1 MANRRTFP
9 SRNAGFSLVEL
20 LVAMVFTALLMAG
33 MAKVFQASLGTFY
46 TAGEKMASSR
56 RNRLS
61 MDILYDDLNTAGMFL
76 LPTDIAAGAPQSV
89 PISGANPLFVVNP
102 NVPVTIKKGN
112 ADGSDLVIT
121 SDQLLM
127 YSDEALSFEGTLKGA
142 IAGTNS
148 LVATAVQAGAVAT
161 VPGTTTFTIDCL
173 SPSNASQVQK
183 GMALVF
189 KDNLSGRGIANVAP
203 GVGNQVVITPSNT
216 IQAAGGGSTG
226 NTLLDPYGH
235 LDGAKVLFVEVGQ
248 QVRYSIQPQ
257 KLDPNDPNKDIPC
270 LVREQENYIPTGFVS
285 YLTGGA
291 PPTANYSATIVAENV
306 VGLKFYMSMN
316 PGDTSKTPDKVWAG
330 YGYTGTD
337 FNAGILGAGG
347 SAGAGTLNDQLTT
360 YGVTGFNSIATQN
373 ATTTARDLVWF
384 RNIPAAVR
392 VDLTTRTA
400 TARTEF
406 NQTTSTPTLTYNT
419 HQETLVLVPR
429 HFGLSL

>member
-1 MANRRTFP
+1 MAKRRIFP
-9 SRNAGFSLVEL
+9 SRTKGFSLVEL

-46 TAGEKMASSR
+46 TAGEKMSSAR

-61 MDILYDDLNTAGMFL
+61 LDLLYDDMNTAGMLL
-76 LPTDIAAGAPQSV
+76 LPTDIAGGGPQSIPV
-89 PISGANPLFVVNP
+89 SGANPLFAINP
-102 NVPVTIKKGN
+102 NVAVTIKKGN
-112 ADGSDLVIT
+112 ADGSDMVIT
-121 SDQLLM
+121 SDELLM
-127 YSDEALSFEGTLKGA
+127 YADDALPFEGTLKGA
-142 IAGTNS
+142 IPGTNS
-148 LVATAVQAGAVAT
+148 LIATAVQSGAVAT
-161 VPGTTTFTIDCL
+161 VPTSTTFTIDCGT
-173 SPSNASQVQK
+173 SGQAASVKQ
-183 GMALVF
+183 GMAVIF
-189 KDNLSGRGIANVAP
+189 KDSLSGRGISSVAA
-203 GVGNQVVITPSNT
+203 GSGNQIVITPSAS

-226 NTLLDPYGH
+226 TSLLDPYGH

-270 LVREQENYIPTGFVS
+270 LVREQENYNPSGFVS

-291 PPTANYSATIVAENV
+291 PATANYSATVVAENV
-306 VGLKFYMSMN
+306 TGLKFYMSLN
-316 PGDTSKTPDKVWAG
+316 PGDTSTTPDKVWAG

-347 SAGAGTLNDQLTT
+347 TAGPGTLNSQLSS
-360 YGVTGFNSIATQN
+360 YGVTGFTNIAAQN
-373 ATTTARDLVWF
+373 ATTAARDLVWF